1 MLWSAG
7 REFDGEAPVEER
19 CGSRS
24 ATAPPISKNAIIVT
38 RDDVATYPMSGGDPP
53 MASTANGSATEDMA
67 EPAHEITSQ
76 AGSSRKL
83 RAWLS
88 PRGVIAVQV
97 KATSAAFPP
106 SLPDGQGR
114 L

>member
-1 MLWSAG
+1 
-7 REFDGEAPVEER
+7 
-19 CGSRS
+19 
-24 ATAPPISKNAIIVT
+24 
-38 RDDVATYPMSGGDPP
+38 
-53 MASTANGSATEDMA
+53 MA